1 MSSDSQATLPLP
13 GASRGDMDVV
23 DSPELSDSPELTGS
37 QPDGRCAHCE
47 DSEALLAFG
56 VEVMGRTTDE
66 KVCASCAARIFCGLN
81 YGCLLAGE
89 RARRLPAPVAPA
101 GPEPEEEP
109 RPLKRLRGSSQLDHL
124 CEACS
129 EFQCH
134 ARLHLQSRSR
144 SLCQFCTAI
153 CLLQIHTKQEAF
165 PADCSQPVVFL

>member
-66 KVCASCAARIFCGLN
+66 KAQGDDRPGRLPGVLRHRAGARRRRPVAARG
-81 YGCLLAGE
+81 
-89 RARRLPAPVAPA
+89 RL
-101 GPEPEEEP
+101 
-109 RPLKRLRGSSQLDHL
+109 
-124 CEACS
+124 
-129 EFQCH
+129 
-134 ARLHLQSRSR
+134 
-144 SLCQFCTAI
+144 
-153 CLLQIHTKQEAF
+153 
-165 PADCSQPVVFL
+165 